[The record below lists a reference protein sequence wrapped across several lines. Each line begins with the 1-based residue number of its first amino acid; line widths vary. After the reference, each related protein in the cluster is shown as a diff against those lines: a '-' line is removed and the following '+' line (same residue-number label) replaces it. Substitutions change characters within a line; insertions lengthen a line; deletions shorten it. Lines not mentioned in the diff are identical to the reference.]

1 MLDHLEVPKMGVFPK
16 MGPQIIP
23 DLTILVLKIL
33 VLGIPQLKKPP
44 SQATNPTNPAN
55 TNHWLILF
63 MPKLIVIYIYIALS
77 FRQHKNCL
85 QN

>member
-33 VLGIPQLKKPP
+33 VLGIPQLKKPHLKP
-44 SQATNPTNPAN
+44 PTPP
-55 TNHWLILF
+55 T
-63 MPKLIVIYIYIALS
+63 PPTPTTG
-77 FRQHKNCL
+77 
-85 QN
+85 